1 MKKRILSILL
11 CLTMFV
17 TLMPTTVWADNVDD
31 PDPQEEVI
39 QEQPSSEEGGPVPEE
54 PEREEDEPAPGED
67 EPAPGEDEPA
77 PALTAPEIE
86 VHPEDE
92 ETSSDMV
99 LSVPGE
105 WDSYA
110 WEACFGGY
118 WIPCDE
124 ETSAEM
130 VLNKEV
136 SAQYG
141 FRCTAG
147 RA

>member
-1 MKKRILSILL
+1 MKKRILSVLL

-17 TLMPTTVWADNVDD
+17 TLMPTTAWADNADD

-39 QEQPSSEEGGPVPEE
+39 QEQPSPEDGDPVPEE
-54 PEREEDEPAPGED
+54 PESE
-67 EPAPGEDEPA
+67 EDEPA

-86 VHPEDE
+86 VRPNDE

-110 WEACFGGY
+110 WEA
-118 WIPCDE
+118 
-124 ETSAEM
+124 
-130 VLNKEV
+130 
-136 SAQYG
+136 
-141 FRCTAG
+141 
-147 RA
+147 